1 MEAKL
6 REANVKISKLETE
19 KKDLKQKAD
28 EQVETLTTQLNN
40 LKSELKKTSLEKD
53 NLAKKVDRIAG
64 EKNSALE
71 SEIEEREKTI
81 SEKESEI
88 SDLKQLSDIKE
99 RQLKFYPVRFFS
111 IIKFWL
117 RCLYYSRII
126 RNINAIKSA

>member
-1 MEAKL
+1 MG
-6 REANVKISKLETE
+6 

-40 LKSELKKTSLEKD
+40 LKKTSLEKD

-99 RQLKFYPVRFFS
+99 RQLKCDIEREVEE
-111 IIKFWL
+111 KTKVTNKL
-117 RCLYYSRII
+117 
-126 RNINAIKSA
+126 NAEIETIKSEISKKETQISKIEKEKREISIAQ